1 MSKSTSSRWRAGCY
15 GATLLIIAGLTVATA
30 GAADAGNALLQCLL
44 PGLVL
49 ATLAVQG
56 LLVYRPLLRGDPV
69 AAPAAAVD
77 ALTKIPNQQG
87 FLDQFEIEAS
97 RVRRYRRSLSV
108 MMVEVD
114 HLERVVEGH
123 GRIGAD
129 QMLRGIARLLRTS
142 LRPTDVVG
150 RVSDVTFG
158 VLLPETDLTG
168 AGLLAERIRRQIA
181 ELEIVVH
188 ERPIKVT
195 ASIGVMQL
203 PANDTRVE
211 PALAMLDRLTLEAK
225 RRGRNRI
232 VTGTVVDA

>member
-1 MSKSTSSRWRAGCY
+1 
-15 GATLLIIAGLTVATA
+15 
-30 GAADAGNALLQCLL
+30 
-44 PGLVL
+44 
-49 ATLAVQG
+49 
-56 LLVYRPLLRGDPV
+56 
-69 AAPAAAVD
+69 
-77 ALTKIPNQQG
+77 
-87 FLDQFEIEAS
+87 
-97 RVRRYRRSLSV
+97 
-108 MMVEVD
+108 
-114 HLERVVEGH
+114 
-123 GRIGAD
+123 
-129 QMLRGIARLLRTS
+129 
-142 LRPTDVVG
+142 
-150 RVSDVTFG
+150 

-168 AGLLAERIRRQIA
+168 AGLLAERMRRQIA